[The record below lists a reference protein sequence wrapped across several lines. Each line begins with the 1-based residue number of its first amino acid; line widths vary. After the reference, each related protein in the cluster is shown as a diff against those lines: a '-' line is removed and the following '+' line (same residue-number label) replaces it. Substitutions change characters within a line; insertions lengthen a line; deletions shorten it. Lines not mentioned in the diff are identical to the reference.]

1 MIIFDKL
8 QKKYNPLQLVM
19 LELFTAF
26 VLGVLIAAVT
36 QQSYLANTEY
46 IDAMLFTDFSRLDK
60 LQLLIFVL
68 QKRLRGF
75 LIIWLFSITVLA
87 VPYNIFIVAWK
98 GFSAGFVIT
107 SLSVIYGWKGFLE
120 SLVLVMPQYIIY
132 VPVFVEIVYLSYKI
146 HNNSESALDKKKSRY
161 PLGQLPA
168 CLFLLGALIV
178 GCILETFLNPI
189 ILDWVMHTFHIS

>member
-8 QKKYNPLQLVM
+8 QKKYNPLQFVM

-98 GFSAGFVIT
+98 GF
-107 SLSVIYGWKGFLE
+107 LE

-161 PLGQLPA
+161 LLGQLPA